1 MSYLFKVTGY
11 RKVDNAVELR
21 LVVQDDI
28 LPELKKGTTGE
39 LKLDDRRNITAKQR
53 QRISR
58 NIKDISDHLGYGWY
72 EGMVELLRDFSGMAG
87 QTYTHF
93 ENMSQT
99 EAGAFIDY
107 LLEFIFRFDVSLNES
122 IFMRI
127 GEVDRYLW
135 LCLKYRRCVI
145 TGSPADIHHCTGSR
159 IGMGGNRKTTS
170 NIGRKLIALSRDW
183 HTRVHAEGEVGI
195 FEKYRIYGIN
205 LTAQELTEFG
215 ISDEEIN

>member
-1 MSYLFKVTGY
+1 MSFLFKVTGY
-11 RKVDNAVELR
+11 RKLENAVELR
-21 LVVQDDI
+21 LVVQQDI

-72 EGMVELLRDFSGMAG
+72 EGMEALLQEFSLLAG
-87 QTYTHF
+87 QMHTHF
-93 ENMSQT
+93 ENMSQD
-99 EAGAFIDY
+99 EASAFIDY

-127 GEVDRYLW
+127 GEIDRYLW
-135 LCLKYRRCVI
+135 LCLKYRRCAI

-170 NIGRKLIALSRDW
+170 NIGRKLIALSREW
-183 HTRVHAEGEVGI
+183 HSKIHNEGEVEI
-195 FEKYRIYGIN
+195 FEKYRIYGIG
-205 LTAQELTEFG
+205 LTTEELEEFG
-215 ISDEEIN
+215 ISEEEIT

>member
-1 MSYLFKVTGY
+1 MIDTFGCAL
-11 RKVDNAVELR
+11 
-21 LVVQDDI
+21 
-28 LPELKKGTTGE
+28 
-39 LKLDDRRNITAKQR
+39 NI
-53 QRISR
+53 
-58 NIKDISDHLGYGWY
+58 
-72 EGMVELLRDFSGMAG
+72 E
-87 QTYTHF
+87 
-93 ENMSQT
+93 
-99 EAGAFIDY
+99 
-107 LLEFIFRFDVSLNES
+107 DVSL
-122 IFMRI
+122 
-127 GEVDRYLW
+127 
-135 LCLKYRRCVI
+135 